1 MKKEL
6 YLFIIW
12 QNGRFMEKQ
21 IASDLKKKFEIF
33 QVFDITWKSQNFV
46 ANLDRFY
53 GKKLSKEYK
62 KEKETGYGTFR
73 AYLVY
78 DKSPQISGGKNLAII
93 TCKYNYRQL
102 TGGGNLIYSSDNVA
116 ETNENLLFLFG
127 KSLKEVEQEE
137 PHTLPVQYTDD
148 IVGCPCWQSIDQVLE
163 IVKKVPYTRIN
174 AYKNSYLIHSK
185 NADLARRILNAN
197 SRFKIPGVHKYFIDI
212 GKVKQ
217 PIYIRKVGH

>member
-21 IASDLKKKFEIF
+21 IYSDLKKKFEIF
-33 QVFDITWKSQNFV
+33 QVYDITWKPENF
-46 ANLDRFY
+46 AASLARFY
-53 GKKLSKEYK
+53 GKKLPKGCK
-62 KEKETGYGTFR
+62 KEKETGAGTFR

-78 DKSPQISGGKNLAII
+78 DNHPQISGGKNLAVI

-102 TGGGNLIYSSDNVA
+102 TGGGNLIHASDNVS

-127 KSLKEVEQEE
+127 KSLKEIEQEE
-137 PHTLPVQYTDD
+137 AHTLPQAYSVDV
-148 IVGCPCWQSIDQVLE
+148 VGCPQWESIDKVLE
-163 IVKKVPYTRIN
+163 VVRKIPYTRIN

-212 GKVKQ
+212 GKTKQ
-217 PIYIRKVGH
+217 PIYIRKVG